1 MSELKTERPKKKK
14 YEDWEIRSA
23 LEDLERAEKVKENP
37 ELMKLVEK
45 EAKKKVDYLKRIKW
59 TK

>member
-1 MSELKTERPKKKK
+1 MSELKAERPKKKK

-37 ELMKLVEK
+37 CWILR
-45 EAKKKVDYLKRIKW
+45 DFQRIRLLRESQ
-59 TK
+59 